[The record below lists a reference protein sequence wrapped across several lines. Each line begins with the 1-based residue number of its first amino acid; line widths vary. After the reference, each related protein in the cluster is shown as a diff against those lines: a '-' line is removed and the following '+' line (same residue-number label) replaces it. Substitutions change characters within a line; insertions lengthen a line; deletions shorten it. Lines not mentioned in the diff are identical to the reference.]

1 MSIINLEKVSLTLN
15 KLNIIQ
21 DITFSLNKKEV
32 VSILGPSGAGKSSIL
47 RIIAGLIKPTEG
59 LVYFSNKLISSK
71 KSIVPTGQRNIAL
84 MFQED
89 VLFPHLTVYKNIAFG
104 LERISYKEKERKVL
118 HYLKEFDL
126 LEKKDNFP
134 NSLSGGEKQ
143 RVALARVLITKPK
156 ALLMDEPFSNLDI
169 NLRREICNYTIE
181 TLKKSNIPVIFV
193 THDIEEA
200 MSVSDRIIVMKKGKI
215 LQIDTPKKVYSNPY
229 NKCVAEM
236 LGSINQFE
244 IESDANGKLSTP
256 FGSINCNKCRN
267 KSKFCAQKKHFCII
281 RPEKLVISKRGIKA
295 KVINKYFLGASWTY
309 QLELGA
315 KLPLLNISNC
325 KRELKK
331 NQLIR
336 VNANKKDILIFKE

>member
-1 MSIINLEKVSLTLN
+1 MSIVNLEKISLTLN
-15 KLNIIQ
+15 KLNIIK
-21 DITFSLNKKEV
+21 DISFSLNKNEV
-32 VSILGPSGAGKSSIL
+32 ISIVGPSGAGKSTIL
-47 RIIAGLIKPTEG
+47 RIIAGLIKPSEG
-59 LVYFSNKLISSK
+59 YVYFSNKLISSSK
-71 KSIVPTGQRNIAL
+71 NIIPTGQRNIAL

-89 VLFPHLTVYKNIAFG
+89 VLFPHLTVYKNISFG
-104 LERISYKEKERKVL
+104 IENKSNTKKDKIVE
-118 HYLKEFDL
+118 HYLKQFSL
-126 LEKKDNFP
+126 LEKKNNFP
-134 NSLSGGEKQ
+134 SSLSGGEKQ

-156 ALLMDEPFSNLDI
+156 ALLMDEPFSNLDS
-169 NLRREICNYTIE
+169 NLRKDICNYTLE
-181 TLKKSNIPVIFV
+181 TLKKNNIPVIFV

-200 MSVSDRIIVMKKGKI
+200 MSISDRIIVMKKGKI

-256 FGSINCNKCRN
+256 FGSINCNKCRS

-281 RPEKLVISKRGIKA
+281 RPEKLVISKRGVKA
-295 KVINKYFLGASWTY
+295 KVVNKYFLGASWTY